1 MAFAMIYCTTWPS
14 RLPAGCKQS
23 GIAISLLGGDFG
35 EIMFLYYCS
44 RIDGR
49 YEAVADGLLDKM

>member
-1 MAFAMIYCTTWPS
+1 MIYCTTWPS